1 MIPTSRAAIA
11 LGAAAVLTAIAGV
24 PVGLAAVAVVAA
36 ATAIDAYQSRPRPR
50 IVRHLGRI
58 VPRGHPVRLRVQ
70 VEASGPGRVDVR
82 QALPPD
88 LTADEPI
95 GHGGI
100 DTTLVAHRRGH
111 HVLPGVATRVTG
123 PLGLAATIRTDGAD
137 AEVVVFPDV
146 VTARRIARAV
156 ATGRFTTEGAR
167 RSRILGI
174 GTEFESIREYTPDDD
189 IRQVNWRA
197 TARMQRPMS
206 NQYRIDQD
214 RDVVLLIDTARL
226 MAAPLGRL
234 TRLDA
239 AVDAAT
245 AVAYTADVL
254 SDRVGVV
261 AFDRRMRRYL
271 APRRRGGDA
280 VVDAIYDL
288 EPTDGEANYDLAFR
302 MVGRMKRSLVVVF
315 TDLLEPGAARPLLD
329 AVPVLVRRHSVIVA
343 GSTDVDL
350 VDAIATP
357 PTGIA
362 DVMRV
367 ATAVDALDARETVA
381 ARLRHAGAHVLEGRP
396 GVLAERCVRAY
407 LDAKTRA
414 RI

>member
-1 MIPTSRAAIA
+1 MIPTARAAIA
-11 LGAAAVLTAIAGV
+11 FGAAAVLTAIAGV
-24 PVGLAAVAVVAA
+24 TIGLTAVLVVVAA
-36 ATAIDAYQSRPRPR
+36 TVTDAVWSRRPPR
-50 IVRHLGRI
+50 IVRRLDRV
-58 VPRGHPVRLRVQ
+58 VPRGYPVRLRVE
-70 VEASGPGRVDVR
+70 VDGSDRGRIDVR

-88 LTADEPI
+88 LTAERPI
-95 GHGGI
+95 GRGGI
-100 DTTLVAHRRGH
+100 DTSLIAHRRGH
-111 HVLPGVATRVTG
+111 HVLPGVATRVPG
-123 PLGLAATIRTDGAD
+123 PLGLAATIRTDD
-137 AEVVVFPDV
+137 TTAEVVVYPDV
-146 VTARRIARAV
+146 ITARRIARAV
-156 ATGRFTTEGAR
+156 ATGRFTTEAMR
-167 RSRILGI
+167 RGRFLGI

-189 IRQVNWRA
+189 IRQVNWQA

-239 AVDAAT
+239 AIDAAT
-245 AVAYTADVL
+245 AVAYTADAL

-261 AFDRRMRRYL
+261 AFGRRVRRNL

-280 VVDAIYDL
+280 VVDAIFDL
-288 EPTDGEANYDLAFR
+288 EPADDEADYDLAFR
-302 MVGRMKRSLVVVF
+302 LVGRMKRSLVVVF

-329 AVPVLVRRHSVIVA
+329 AMPVLVRRHSVIVA

-350 VDAIATP
+350 VDIVTTP
-357 PTGIA
+357 PTE
-362 DVMRV
+362 VTNVLRV
-367 ATAVDALDARETVA
+367 AAAVDALDARETVA
-381 ARLRHAGAHVLEGRP
+381 ARLRHAGADVLEGPP
-396 GVLAERCVRAY
+396 GVLGERCVRAY